1 MKNKG
6 FNIFG
11 KIFGKVQG
19 VGYREWARKKANHL
33 KLKGWIKNCQDLTV
47 EFEVNGKKKD
57 VKAFIKECYK
67 GPLLSRVD
75 KIDFQKKN
83 LSDNQEGFVIKY
95 K

>member
-1 MKNKG
+1 MKDKV

-33 KLKGWIKNCQDLTV
+33 NLKGWIKNCHDSTV

-57 VKAFIKECYK
+57 VKAFIKECYN
-67 GPLLSRVD
+67 GPLLSRVE
-75 KIDFQKKN
+75 KIDFRQID
-83 LSDNQEGFVIKY
+83 LSDNQESFVIKY